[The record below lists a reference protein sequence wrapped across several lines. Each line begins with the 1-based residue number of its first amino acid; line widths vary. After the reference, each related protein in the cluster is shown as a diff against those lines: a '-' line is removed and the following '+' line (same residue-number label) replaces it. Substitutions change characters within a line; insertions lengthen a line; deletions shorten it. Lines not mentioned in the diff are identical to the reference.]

1 MKNYYEILGVTD
13 TAELSEIKKAYR
25 KLAVKYH
32 PDKNPDLE
40 AEEKFKEINQ
50 AYETLSDPEKR
61 SQYDKT
67 QAKATDASS
76 DFFGNFRDFS
86 MNSRQNFE
94 YLTVKL
100 TKTATIKELFEGKVF
115 DINYVITKTSTSSS
129 KTENKTIRIEVNL
142 KTTPYPITFENGKYY
157 IVLKV
162 REGGSTQE
170 VKQFDFIGRLSRRSV
185 TGDLIVKIQIDTL
198 GLAIENSDLVHTHEI
213 SLLDV
218 LFTEDLIIESVFGTK
233 YRIKSLPKSNLSNLQ
248 ITVKD
253 EGLVSAFGTRGRYI
267 FKLLVKTPDISKLS
281 SEDLETLRDLLINI
295 NK

>member
-67 QAKATDASS
+67 QAKATGTSS

-185 TGDLIVKIQIDTL
+185 AGDLIVKIQIDTL

>member
-67 QAKATDASS
+67 QAKATDTSS

-162 REGGSTQE
+162 REGGATQE

>member
-13 TAELSEIKKAYR
+13 KAELLEIKKAYR

-32 PDKNPDLE
+32 PDKNSDSD
-40 AEEKFKEINQ
+40 AEEKFKEINR

-61 SQYDKT
+61 AQYDRS
-67 QAKATDASS
+67 QAKTTDVSS

-115 DINYVITKTSTSSS
+115 DINYVITKTSASSS
-129 KTENKTIRIEVNL
+129 KTENKNIRIEVNL
-142 KTTPYPITFENGKYY
+142 KTTSYPISFENGKYY

-170 VKQFDFIGRLSRRSV
+170 VKQLDFIGRLSRGSV

-198 GLAIENSDLVHTHEI
+198 GLAIENSDLIHMYEI

-218 LFTEDLIIESVFGTK
+218 LFTEDLIIESAFGTK

-248 ITVKD
+248 ITVNE
-253 EGLVSAFGTRGRYI
+253 EGLVSAFGARGRYI

-281 SEDLETLRDLLINI
+281 AEDLETLKDLLINI

>member
-67 QAKATDASS
+67 QDKATDTSS

-281 SEDLETLRDLLINI
+281 SEDLETLRDLLINT

>member
-1 MKNYYEILGVTD
+1 LKNYYEILGVTD

-67 QAKATDASS
+67 QAKATDTSS

>member
-1 MKNYYEILGVTD
+1 
-13 TAELSEIKKAYR
+13 
-25 KLAVKYH
+25 
-32 PDKNPDLE
+32 
-40 AEEKFKEINQ
+40 
-50 AYETLSDPEKR
+50 
-61 SQYDKT
+61 
-67 QAKATDASS
+67 
-76 DFFGNFRDFS
+76 

-213 SLLDV
+213 SLLDA

>member
-67 QAKATDASS
+67 RAKATDTSS

-198 GLAIENSDLVHTHEI
+198 GLDIENSDLVHTHEI